1 MIIEDLAVAPP
12 PVRPSVAMTNSMRS
26 EDDLT
31 VQYKHII
38 KMNNEIKRATEAGNN
53 ETSIKELRNVLQFCV
68 ATVMDNDIQGTGT
81 AKHKTGKPIKAIRAR
96 LKGKE
101 GRLRGNLMGK
111 RVDFS
116 ARTVITPDPNLRLDQ
131 LGVPIQIAMNLTVP
145 EIVTSHNYDYLKTL
159 VDRGANDWPGAKYIK
174 RIDGRYID
182 LAVLQNR
189 TDQHLEV
196 GYTVERHLCNDD
208 YVIFNRQPS
217 LHKMSL
223 MGHRVKVLPFQTFRL
238 NLSVTSP
245 YNADFDGDEMNM
257 HVPQSLE
264 TKAEV
269 KEIMHVPRQ
278 IVAPQGNKPCMGI
291 VQDSLLGIH
300 RMTKRDTFIDKASVM
315 NILMFVDYDLEKG
328 LPQPAILK
336 PKPLWTGKQILSLVI
351 PETINLQKG
360 GDLQNPKDSTV
371 VIQKGEVLS
380 GIIAKSIV
388 GASAGGLIHIVW
400 KDLGPQACADVLSNI

>member
-1 MIIEDLAVAPP
+1 M
-12 PVRPSVAMTNSMRS
+12 
-26 EDDLT
+26 
-31 VQYKHII
+31 
-38 KMNNEIKRATEAGNN
+38 
-53 ETSIKELRNVLQFCV
+53 LQFCV

-116 ARTVITPDPNLRLDQ
+116 ARTVITPDPNLRLDE

-145 EIVTSHNYDYLKTL
+145 EIVTTHNYDYLKTL

-174 RIDGRYID
+174 RIDGKYID
-182 LAVLQNR
+182 LAELKNR

-196 GYTVERHLCNDD
+196 GYTVERHLNNND

-223 MGHRVKVLPFQTFRL
+223 MGHRVKVLAFQTFRL

-264 TKAEV
+264 TKAEI
-269 KEIMHVPRQ
+269 KEIMAVPR
-278 IVAPQGNKPCMGI
+278 
-291 VQDSLLGIH
+291 
-300 RMTKRDTFIDKASVM
+300 
-315 NILMFVDYDLEKG
+315 
-328 LPQPAILK
+328 
-336 PKPLWTGKQILSLVI
+336 
-351 PETINLQKG
+351 
-360 GDLQNPKDSTV
+360 
-371 VIQKGEVLS
+371 
-380 GIIAKSIV
+380 
-388 GASAGGLIHIVW
+388 
-400 KDLGPQACADVLSNI
+400 